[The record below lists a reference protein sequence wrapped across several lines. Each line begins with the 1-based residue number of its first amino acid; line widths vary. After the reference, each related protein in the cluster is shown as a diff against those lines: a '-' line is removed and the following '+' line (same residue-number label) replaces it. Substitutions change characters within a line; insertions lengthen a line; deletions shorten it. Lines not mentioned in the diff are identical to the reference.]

1 MDDTTLKAYT
11 AIVSGK
17 LTQRPKE
24 VAPGL
29 DGYVTNGGT
38 AILASP
44 AHWNDD
50 DRRHD
55 LVAVVPG
62 YPAPRVLAL
71 RPTVDPHFVAELQSL
86 FDGARA

>member
-1 MDDTTLKAYT
+1 MNHNTLQAYT

-17 LTQRPKE
+17 LTQRPKK

-38 AILASP
+38 AVLASP
-44 AHWNDD
+44 TYNDD

-71 RPTVDPHFVAELQSL
+71 RPTVDPHFVNELQSL
-86 FDGARA
+86 FDDASA